1 MTRSGNG
8 AGKLLPFVGMIVAM
22 LAQSG
27 SMVVIKVAIDDI
39 NKYVMVVYT
48 FVLCTILLLPYA
60 LFLHRFSFSYMEV
73 NTLYTFF
80 LPILLHNSHYTFLII
95 TLFIQEVTRSSS
107 QFHCTLQILFACLLW
122 VSYFTCRSLGTV
134 VAYVGIDLSSPSLL
148 SAILN
153 LLPAFTF
160 VLALAFRMEEVHWR
174 SSSSQAKVL
183 GTIVSIAGAFVV
195 ILYKGPSIF
204 KTHSPNFS
212 NQMLQFSPQLN
223 WIMGGIA
230 CVADA
235 LFTSMWYIY
244 QASVGETY
252 PDIDVTVIVFFQL
265 LFSTVQCGVFAL
277 FSVRDLA
284 EWKLKMDIGLIGI
297 LYQAIIATLL
307 RYILCMWCIIKA
319 GPLFCAMFQPV
330 AIIFTVW
337 MGAIFLGDDFTLGSL
352 IGALVIVIGFYAV
365 QWGKSKEEYEIAKG
379 VQHLDSESLSHGVP
393 LLQDSNT

>member
-1 MTRSGNG
+1 MISTNMSWLST
-8 AGKLLPFVGMIVAM
+8 LLYS
-22 LAQSG
+22 AQSCFFPMPCFSTG
-27 SMVVIKVAIDDI
+27 GHKV
-39 NKYVMVVYT
+39 
-48 FVLCTILLLPYA
+48 LLSISLYFADSFCLP
-60 LFLHRFSFSYMEV
+60 
-73 NTLYTFF
+73 
-80 LPILLHNSHYTFLII
+80 P
-95 TLFIQEVTRSSS
+95 
-107 QFHCTLQILFACLLW
+107 
-122 VSYFTCRSLGTV
+122 LGTV